1 MSKKYAGIGPRFDI
15 PSSIYSR
22 ALHVSIELAKLDYTL
37 RSGAADGMDSIFEE
51 GCDFMGGKK
60 EIFLPEKGFNGHPSK
75 FYVEK
80 WDLIDEARKLAEKYH
95 PNWKACNTFA
105 KNAHTRNMAQ
115 VLGWTLDDP
124 VDFVVCYTHNGL
136 KKGGTAQAM
145 RVAEAMRIPIYNLYY
160 DDVENF
166 LKFID

>member
-1 MSKKYAGIGPRFDI
+1 M
-15 PSSIYSR
+15 
-22 ALHVSIELAKLDYTL
+22 
-37 RSGAADGMDSIFEE
+37 
-51 GCDFMGGKK
+51 
-60 EIFLPEKGFNGHPSK
+60 
-75 FYVEK
+75 
-80 WDLIDEARKLAEKYH
+80 DEARKLAEKYH
-95 PNWKACNTFA
+95 PNWAACSEFA
-105 KNAHTRNMAQ
+105 RNCHARNMAQ

-145 RVAEAMRIPIYNLYY
+145 RVAEAMRIPIFNLFY